1 MERWIVIV
9 AVLFSAISILL
20 YRRRTRKILERVR
33 IMLDEA
39 IDGNFNEEKYDESML
54 SSVELKMAKYLASSE
69 VSKQNLEAEK
79 KKIKELIS
87 DISHQTKT
95 PIANIM
101 LFSELL
107 KEQEL
112 TEESA
117 SYVSLLNEQAEK
129 LKFLIAALVKTSRLE
144 NGIMEVHPSIQPIE
158 PMLEQV
164 MKQITPIA
172 QNKKLEVKMK
182 STDERA
188 VFDKK
193 WTEEAIYNVVHN
205 AVKYTPEGGK
215 IEIQVI
221 PYEFFTAIQVKDT
234 GIGIAEAEHAKIFGR
249 FYRSPQVHEKEG
261 VGIGLFLARQ
271 IVANEGG
278 YIKVFSKLGE
288 GATFSIYLAREEKRN
303 EIFQNC

>member
-9 AVLFSAISILL
+9 AVCFSIVSILL

-33 IMLDEA
+33 TMLDEA
-39 IDGNFNEEKYDESML
+39 IDGKFHEEKYDESML

-69 VSKQNLEAEK
+69 VSKQNLVAEK
-79 KKIKELIS
+79 EKIKELIS

-112 TEESA
+112 TGDSV

-144 NGIMEVHPSIQPIE
+144 NGIMEVHPSIQSIE

-172 QNKKLEVKMK
+172 QNKKLEVKLK

-188 VFDKK
+188 FFDRK

-215 IEIQVI
+215 IEIQVRA
-221 PYEFFTAIQVKDT
+221 YEFFTAIQVKDT
-234 GIGIAEAEHAKIFGR
+234 GIGIAEEEHAKIFGR
-249 FYRSPQVHEKEG
+249 FYRSPQAHDKEG

-271 IVANEGG
+271 IVTNEGG
-278 YIKVFSKLGE
+278 YIKVSSKVGE
-288 GATFSIYLAREEKRN
+288 GSTFSIYLAREEKRN
-303 EIFQNC
+303 RIFQNC

>member
-1 MERWIVIV
+1 
-9 AVLFSAISILL
+9 
-20 YRRRTRKILERVR
+20 
-33 IMLDEA
+33 MLDEA
-39 IDGNFNEEKYDESML
+39 IDGKFHEEKYDESML

-69 VSKQNLEAEK
+69 VSKQNLVSEK
-79 KKIKELIS
+79 EKIKELIS

-112 TEESA
+112 TGDSV

-144 NGIMEVHPSIQPIE
+144 NGIMEVHPSIQSIE

-172 QNKKLEVKMK
+172 QNKKLEVKLK

-188 VFDKK
+188 FFDRK

-215 IEIQVI
+215 IEIQVRA
-221 PYEFFTAIQVKDT
+221 YEFFTAIQVKDT
-234 GIGIAEAEHAKIFGR
+234 GIGIAEEEHAKIFGR
-249 FYRSPQVHEKEG
+249 FYRSPQAHDKEG

-271 IVANEGG
+271 IVTNEGG
-278 YIKVFSKLGE
+278 YIKVSSKVGE
-288 GATFSIYLAREEKRN
+288 GSTFSIYLAREEKRN
-303 EIFQNC
+303 RIFQNC